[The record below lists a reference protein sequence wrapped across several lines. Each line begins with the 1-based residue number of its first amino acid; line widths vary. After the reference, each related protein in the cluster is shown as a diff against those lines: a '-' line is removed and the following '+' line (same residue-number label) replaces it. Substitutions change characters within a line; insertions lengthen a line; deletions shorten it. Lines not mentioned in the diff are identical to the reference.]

1 MTTFSQCLFAGFG
14 KTASRSLS
22 DCATLQIGFLT
33 PEGSLKREAEFFGCE
48 SFAPMSSAQG
58 GETSM
63 LELATMVCEVLPGG

>member
-1 MTTFSQCLFAGFG
+1 MACLAI
-14 KTASRSLS
+14 APSRRLLWPQGLS
-22 DCATLQIGFLT
+22 RPVSRIGFST

-48 SFAPMSSAQG
+48 SFAPMSSAHG